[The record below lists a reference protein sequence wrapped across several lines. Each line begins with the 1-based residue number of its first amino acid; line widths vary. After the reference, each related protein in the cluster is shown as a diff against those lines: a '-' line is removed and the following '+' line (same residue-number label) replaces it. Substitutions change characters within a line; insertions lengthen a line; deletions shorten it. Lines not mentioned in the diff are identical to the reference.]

1 MSTVESPPVGLRER
15 KKEQTR
21 QLIAET
27 ARRLFGERGFER
39 VTVAEIARAAEVSEQ
54 TVFNY
59 FPTKEDLVY
68 WRLQSFEDELL
79 GTIRDREPGE
89 PALAAFRRFLLAQ
102 RGLLGK
108 QDPQARE
115 ELAAL
120 TRMITESP
128 ALLAREEQIFA
139 GYTASLAALL
149 AQETGSDA
157 ADLRPSVAANAM
169 MGRPPGPRAPRPPA
183 GGRGHAPSQAGRGGP
198 HARRGGAGA
207 ARRGPRGLRRQG
219 LKRSAAISKPDAAM
233 AVTART
239 WFHGVQSER

>member
-1 MSTVESPPVGLRER
+1 MSTVESPPQLGLRER

-27 ARRLFGERGFER
+27 ARRLFSERGFER
-39 VTVAEIARAAEVSEQ
+39 VTVAEIARTAEVSEQ

-79 GTIRDREPGE
+79 ATIRERAPGE

-108 QDPQARE
+108 RDQEARRQ
-115 ELAAL
+115 LTAL
-120 TRMITESP
+120 TRMIAESP
-128 ALLAREEQIFA
+128 ALQAREQQIFA

-149 AQETGSDA
+149 ADETA
-157 ADLRPSVAANAM
+157 APPADLRPWVAANAM
-169 MGRPPGPRAPRPPA
+169 MGVHRALV
-183 GGRGHAPSQAGRGGP
+183 H
-198 HARRGGAGA
+198 HARRRVIEGMQHPRLATEVR
-207 ARRGPRGLRRQG
+207 ARAEEALALLEEGLERY
-219 LKRSAAISKPDAAM
+219 
-233 AVTART
+233 AVKD
-239 WFHGVQSER
+239 

>member
-1 MSTVESPPVGLRER
+1 MTTAESPQPGLRER

-27 ARRLFGERGFER
+27 ARRLFSERGFER
-39 VTVAEIARAAEVSEQ
+39 VTVAEIARTAEVSEQ

-79 GTIRDREPGE
+79 ATIREREPGE

-108 QDPQARE
+108 RDPAARRQ
-115 ELAAL
+115 LTAL

-128 ALLAREEQIFA
+128 ALQAREQQIFA

-149 AQETGSDA
+149 AEETA
-157 ADLRPSVAANAM
+157 AD
-169 MGRPPGPRAPRPPA
+169 PA
-183 GGRGHAPSQAGRGGP
+183 DLVH
-198 HARRGGAGA
+198 HARRRVIEGMQHPRLASEVR
-207 ARRGPRGLRRQG
+207 ARADEALALLEEGLGRY
-219 LKRSAAISKPDAAM
+219 
-233 AVTART
+233 AVKD
-239 WFHGVQSER
+239 

>member
-1 MSTVESPPVGLRER
+1 MPTAESPQLGLRER

-27 ARRLFGERGFER
+27 ARRLFSERGFER
-39 VTVAEIARAAEVSEQ
+39 VTVAEIARTAEVSEQ

-79 GTIRDREPGE
+79 ATIRERAPGE

-108 QDPQARE
+108 RDQAARRQ
-115 ELAAL
+115 LTAL
-120 TRMITESP
+120 TRMIAESP
-128 ALLAREEQIFA
+128 ALQAREQQIFA

-149 AQETGSDA
+149 ADETA
-157 ADLRPSVAANAM
+157 AHQADLRPWVAANAM
-169 MGRPPGPRAPRPPA
+169 MGVHRALV
-183 GGRGHAPSQAGRGGP
+183 H
-198 HARRGGAGA
+198 HARRRVIEGMQHPRLATEVR
-207 ARRGPRGLRRQG
+207 ARAEEALALLEEGLERY
-219 LKRSAAISKPDAAM
+219 
-233 AVTART
+233 AVKD
-239 WFHGVQSER
+239 

>member
-1 MSTVESPPVGLRER
+1 MSTIESPRPGLRER

-39 VTVAEIARAAEVSEQ
+39 VTVAEVARAAEVSQQ

-79 GTIRDREPGE
+79 ATIREREPGE
-89 PALAAFRRFLLAQ
+89 SALAAFGRFLLAQ

-115 ELAAL
+115 QLAAL
-120 TRMITESP
+120 TRMIAESP
-128 ALLAREEQIFA
+128 ALQAREQQIFA

-149 AQETGSDA
+149 AEETGADD
-157 ADLRPSVAANAM
+157 ADLRPWIAANAM
-169 MGRPPGPRAPRPPA
+169 MGVHRALV
-183 GGRGHAPSQAGRGGP
+183 H
-198 HARRGGAGA
+198 HARRRVIEGVRHPRLAAEVRARGEEALGMLDAGLA
-207 ARRGPRGLRRQG
+207 DYAI
-219 LKRSAAISKPDAAM
+219 KR
-233 AVTART
+233 
-239 WFHGVQSER
+239 

>member
-1 MSTVESPPVGLRER
+1 MSTVESPQPGLRER

-27 ARRLFGERGFER
+27 ARRLFTEHGFER
-39 VTVAEIARAAEVSEQ
+39 VTVAEIARAAEVSQQ

-79 GTIRDREPGE
+79 ATIREREPGE
-89 PALAAFRRFLLAQ
+89 SALAAFGRFLLAQ

-120 TRMITESP
+120 TRTITESP
-128 ALLAREEQIFA
+128 ALLAREQQIFA

-149 AQETGSDA
+149 AEETGADA
-157 ADLRPSVAANAM
+157 ADVRPLVAANAM
-169 MGRPPGPRAPRPPA
+169 MGVHRAVV
-183 GGRGHAPSQAGRGGP
+183 H
-198 HARRGGAGA
+198 HARQRVVEGARHPRLAAEVHARAEEALALLDGGLEGYAV
-207 ARRGPRGLRRQG
+207 
-219 LKRSAAISKPDAAM
+219 KR
-233 AVTART
+233 
-239 WFHGVQSER
+239 